1 MIKLAIAYSSDI
13 ELKICVEEYN
23 NIDEIREVFNFDID
37 QQSTLESGKSIDVS
51 EYGEMT
57 SILIIK

>member
-1 MIKLAIAYSSDI
+1 MIKLAIAYSSGT

-23 NIDEIREVFNFDID
+23 NLDEIREVFNFDID
-37 QQSTLESGKSIDVS
+37 QQRILESGKSIDVS